1 MLYEQHINAKRI
13 EYETVTRLG
22 AINGIKRKMEKEG
35 EEKGKEGKNQE

>member
-22 AINGIKRKMEKEG
+22 AISGVKRKLEKED
-35 EEKGKEGKNQE
+35 EEKEKERKNQA